1 MSYSLRNTILLAIT
15 LILFVVGSGLWI
27 YFNAYTEMLERREF
41 VTRQTAQLA
50 TMQYDADRF
59 ETVYE
64 MNNQIKHR
72 LDNYPK
78 VLLPSHRLSDLYNYI
93 RLADAGSTFMN
104 FAFTDSTSYDD
115 YGKISFTIDGA
126 TDYRDLRDFL
136 ETIERAKPLVKFTEM
151 QIRPTNNKEDLHE
164 VVFRL
169 IAEAYYDRTGRES
182 TLAFADLIKSSD
194 RYNPFFPL
202 VHDIPAN
209 ENERINIENSRM
221 IGMGD
226 SFIFIT
232 DQNGQL
238 HRLGIRDRV
247 YLGYLES
254 ISTHNQS
261 ATFFLNKGGLVE
273 RTTLRIQQ

>member
-15 LILFVVGSGLWI
+15 LILIVTGSGLWI
-27 YFNAYTEMLERREF
+27 YFNSYTEMQERSEA
-41 VTRQTAQLA
+41 VASQSAQLA
-50 TMQYDADRF
+50 TMQYDADRY

-64 MNNQIKHR
+64 MNKAIKHR

-78 VLLPSHRLSDLYNYI
+78 SLMPSHRLSYLYNYI

-104 FAFTDSTSYDD
+104 FAFTDSTSFGD

-126 TDYRDLRDFL
+126 TDYRDLRDFI
-136 ETIERAKPLVKFTEM
+136 ETIERAKPLIKFTEV
-151 QIRPTNNKEDLHE
+151 QLRPSNNNEDLNE

-182 TLAFADLIKSSD
+182 TMDFADLIKSSD
-194 RYNPFFPL
+194 RYNPLFPL
-202 VHDIPAN
+202 VHDIPGN
-209 ENERINIENSRM
+209 ENNRINVESSRM

-226 SFIFIT
+226 TFVFIT

-238 HRLGIRDRV
+238 HRLGLYDKV
-247 YLGYLES
+247 YLGYMES
-254 ISTHNQS
+254 ISTNNQS

-273 RTTLRIQQ
+273 RITLRIQQ